1 MPTMCQTFGP
11 GGATMPAMWPPE
23 PSTNRAGPLTRPAD
37 LYAVSHGT
45 MWSLIARDDV
55 GRRLDHAEVHRAS
68 GDLQRAL
75 GELVLDVEVPQV
87 ERVHRG
93 GHPGAVGV
101 PGQDVE
107 RGRLLAHQPV
117 GHHVVEDQVV
127 GPQDVERARHRGAL
141 ERALAAHL
149 ALQLLHRREVGERAE
164 RAGLRVVE
172 HRVDQGEGA
181 DPAVARLLQVRGG
194 DGGQR
199 AAEAQ
204 PHDVDRLGAG
214 DVADDVERG
223 LRAVDEVVVHRGGR
237 HVGGRVD
244 VADGEHGAP
253 VLDGPLDEAAARRE
267 VHHVVLVDPRR
278 ARQQRRGVH
287 LLGLRLV
294 LQQLHEVVAE
304 HHLRGRARRG
314 CGPPRSRWCPPGAD
328 GRRCC
333 ARRRGT
339 AARPR
344 RGSPRRCRT
353 PA

>member
-1 MPTMCQTFGP
+1 M
-11 GGATMPAMWPPE
+11 
-23 PSTNRAGPLTRPAD
+23 RPAI
-37 LYAVSHGT
+37 SK
-45 MWSLIARDDV
+45 
-55 GRRLDHAEVHRAS
+55 
-68 GDLQRAL
+68 RAL
-75 GELVLDVEVPQV
+75 GGLVLDVEVPQV
-87 ERVHRG
+87 ERVHGG

-101 PGQDVE
+101 PREDVE
-107 RGRLLAHQPV
+107 RGWLLAHQPV

-127 GPQDVERARHRGAL
+127 GPQDVERARHRGTL

-181 DPAVARLLQVRGG
+181 DPAVARLLQVRGR

-199 AAEAQ
+199 TAEAQ
-204 PHDVDRLGAG
+204 PHDVDRLRAG

-253 VLDGPLDEAAARRE
+253 VLDGPLDEAAARRQ

-278 ARQQRRGVH
+278 ARQQRGGVH

-304 HHLRGRARRG
+304 HHLRGRDGEVAAHLEAAGVDLAR
-314 CGPPRSRWCPPGAD
+314 
-328 GRRCC
+328 
-333 ARRRGT
+333 T
-339 AARPR
+339 AAVVAHVVEELPRARDEAPPTRVERPLERGGVR
-344 RGSPRRCRT
+344 RQEVGG
-353 PA
+353 